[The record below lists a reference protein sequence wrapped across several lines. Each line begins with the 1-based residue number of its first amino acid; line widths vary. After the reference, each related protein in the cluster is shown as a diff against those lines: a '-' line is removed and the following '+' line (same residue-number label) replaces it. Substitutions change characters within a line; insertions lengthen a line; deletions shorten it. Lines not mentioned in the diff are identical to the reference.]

1 MADLKFERG
10 DPDHP
15 VGHAFLVFRGA
26 GGPDD
31 VAATYLVVPPI
42 AIDFAKYVPPLIA
55 ASLGASGLMAQTSF
69 LPVPPAPE
77 QVSLDDVRHLAE
89 LRGDDLLDAGSTGGL
104 DLASLMARVADLGD
118 AYARAYQ
125 AGRERVSVP
134 KPAEPAAE
142 PLEGMAVLYSM
153 LSVR

>member
-1 MADLKFERG
+1 MARLTFERG
-10 DPDHP
+10 DPDYP
-15 VGHAFLVFRGA
+15 VGHAFLIFRVPGEA
-26 GGPDD
+26 NE

-89 LRGDDLLDAGSTGGL
+89 LRGGDLLDAGSTGGL
-104 DLASLMARVADLGD
+104 DLASLLARVADLG
-118 AYARAYQ
+118 AAFARAYQ
-125 AGRERVSVP
+125 AGRGRVSVP
-134 KPAEPAAE
+134 NPPAP
-142 PLEGMAVLYSM
+142 
-153 LSVR
+153 